1 MFLTYRRCKSRSL
14 VQRGRVVAT
23 HQPCPSFLG
32 GYMWCFLDE
41 GGLKVDVS
49 LAGEWF
55 AEAVDQLIHADV
67 DEDDVPFLLFLC
79 GAEAALRTQEQR
91 DEVLH

>member
-1 MFLTYRRCKSRSL
+1 MQVEKSGPEGQGRRYPPALPLVSRGL
-14 VQRGRVVAT
+14 YVV
-23 HQPCPSFLG
+23 
-32 GYMWCFLDE
+32 FLDE
-41 GGLKVDVS
+41 GSLKVDVS